1 MMSCKIQRTR
11 FMQGYTVHAYIQKAT
26 GPGDWK
32 LQIVLDCLQ
41 KVREIFKKNNL
52 GFFVAFDTKTIFFC
66 SIEPP
71 ISKTN
76 FTLGPIEKCN
86 CFVLLSWFTFSM
98 N

>member
-1 MMSCKIQRTR
+1 
-11 FMQGYTVHAYIQKAT
+11 MQGYTVHAYIQKAT

-52 GFFVAFDTKTIFFC
+52 GFFVA
-66 SIEPP
+66 
-71 ISKTN
+71 
-76 FTLGPIEKCN
+76 LGPIEKCN

>member
-41 KVREIFKKNNL
+41 KVREILKKKNNL
-52 GFFVAFDTKTIFFC
+52 GFLWHLTRRQFFFAQLNLRFPKQ
-66 SIEPP
+66 I
-71 ISKTN
+71 
-76 FTLGPIEKCN
+76 LHL
-86 CFVLLSWFTFSM
+86 VLLKNVIVLFCYHGLLFQ
-98 N
+98 